1 MKHIGLD
8 LVRVTEGAAIAASA
22 WVGSGNKLL
31 ADRDATDAMRRR
43 LNNMDFRGVI
53 RIGEGKKDQ
62 SYGLFKGEEVGNL
75 PAEYFHH
82 LSGAPKIYDI
92 GVDPIDGTTPTVT
105 SGPEATSVIAISE
118 KDSMFDT
125 EEHYMLKL
133 AVGPAIPP
141 WKARQLNFS
150 MPLPDIC
157 NFVADALGKPVD
169 KLMVCILNRPRH
181 ELWIIQMRDLGVRI
195 KLIQDCDISGAIATC
210 LPDGGIDMQFGVGG
224 APEAAITA
232 AAMKCLGGFF
242 LAQLWKENLY
252 GPEMNQDEL
261 VKGPCAFAATG
272 ITDGS
277 LLKGVRWTTR
287 GPVTNSVFM
296 RSESNTVRWL
306 TTNHGN

>member
-1 MKHIGLD
+1 MMKHIGLD

-22 WVGSGNKLL
+22 WIGSGNKLM

-43 LNNMDFRGVI
+43 LNNMDFKGVI

-62 SYGLFKGEEVGNL
+62 SYGLFKGEEVGNI
-75 PAEYFHH
+75 PAEHFHH
-82 LSGAPKIYDI
+82 LSPPPKIYDI

-105 SGPEATSVIAISE
+105 SGPEATSVLAISE

-133 AVGPAIPP
+133 AVGPKVENAH
-141 WKARQLNFS
+141 RLNFS
-150 MPLPDIC
+150 APLPDIC
-157 NFVADALGKPVD
+157 NFVAESLGKPIN

-181 ELWIIQMRDLGVRI
+181 EVYIKQMRDLGVRI

-242 LAQLWKENLY
+242 LAQLWKDNNLF

-261 VKGPCAFAATG
+261 VKGQCAFAATG

-277 LLKGVRWTTR
+277 LLKGVRWTSR

-296 RSESNTVRWL
+296 RSESRTVRWL